1 MWRISALAL
10 ALLSTGC
17 VRTETTPVIYR
28 IPLEGNTHGAES
40 ARACAAACRAA
51 NEASESGF
59 FACIGTCPDAEIVRD
74 AECGPDASETP
85 PEALCYTRL
94 VERDVPDPAV
104 ANFLVDLLGTIAET
118 GVRTAIHEH
127 REGAH
132 ESRHANAQGSES
144 HAPRH
149 VVARPRRGS

>member
-1 MWRISALAL
+1 M
-10 ALLSTGC
+10 
-17 VRTETTPVIYR
+17 PVLYR
-28 IPLEGNTHGAES
+28 IPLEGNTHGAEA

-51 NEASESGF
+51 NEASEGGF
-59 FACIGTCPDAEIVRD
+59 FACIGTCPDTEIVRD

-104 ANFLVDLLGTIAET
+104 ANFFVDLLGTIAEA

-127 REGAH
+127 GDGDH
-132 ESRHANAQGSES
+132 ESRHANAERAHGGEP
-144 HAPRH
+144 HAPRR
-149 VVARPRRGS
+149 VAARPRRGS